1 MQFSGFK
8 KTGIHPVNADIFPDW
23 MFAASLTTDIP
34 EQNDPELQTPDRDNP
49 PNTPPP
55 PSMEITERP
64 GSSNISNIT
73 PNKENILD
81 NRIYNVDETGISTV
95 PKETS
100 KRLGVKQFGIISS
113 WERRKNITVI
123 AAFSASGN
131 YIPPLFVFPR
141 KRMSPYLQKNGPS
154 GAIYTCTDNGWSNEN
169 VFSLWLKHFQ
179 NKV

>member
-1 MQFSGFK
+1 
-8 KTGIHPVNADIFPDW
+8 IHPITAFNKTEVDRYFQNLVNVQKTYKFLPD
-23 MFAASLTTDIP
+23 
-34 EQNDPELQTPDRDNP
+34 
-49 PNTPPP
+49 
-55 PSMEITERP
+55 
-64 GSSNISNIT
+64 
-73 PNKENILD
+73 
-81 NRIYNVDETGISTV
+81 RIYNVDETGISTV